1 VGEDGG
7 GGEAEGGDG
16 TGGREGDPWGRRA
29 RHGRV
34 PLPMPG
40 NPKESKWR
48 STPDAARKRPHFRG
62 TVPRE
67 LLERVRERAAE
78 LDALDGRGG
87 EEPPARRGL
96 TDSAI
101 LERALELW
109 LEATDP
115 AREQSGCGRSVRPR
129 VSRQGAPAAA

>member
-1 VGEDGG
+1 
-7 GGEAEGGDG
+7 
-16 TGGREGDPWGRRA
+16 
-29 RHGRV
+29 
-34 PLPMPG
+34 MPG
-40 NPKESKWR
+40 NPKGSKWR
-48 STPDAARKRPHFRG
+48 STPDAARKRPHFKG

-78 LDALDGRGG
+78 LDALHGVGGG
-87 EEPPARRGL
+87 EEPQAAGRRRGL

-115 AREQSGCGRSVRPR
+115 AREPR
-129 VSRQGAPAAA
+129 G